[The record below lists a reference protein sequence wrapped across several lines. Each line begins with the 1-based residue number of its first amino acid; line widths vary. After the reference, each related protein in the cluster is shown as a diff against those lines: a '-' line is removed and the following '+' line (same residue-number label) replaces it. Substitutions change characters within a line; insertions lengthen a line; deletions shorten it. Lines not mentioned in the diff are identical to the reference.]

1 MHDDHFQY
9 FSHVGSACRFLW
21 HPFEHSRYETTEMY
35 VLQLNGVLFT
45 VHQYPIQ
52 INRMHLQRTYFE
64 MLNAESLEKYT
75 LVRELRIF
83 FFGNTS
89 NSNCNKL
96 NSIQP
101 IEKCETQNCAS
112 VKAARGKI
120 AITLVHTHQ
129 GCNFENVFCDGL
141 FFLSPFCYS
150 FADGCHWLL
159 TFHILVRLV
168 DFHLFIGTYLHC
180 FIFFVF
186 ASLKLFVWNVKWNR
200 KKILINSTEK
210 RHVFNRKFDFCRS
223 IHSFALSLHF
233 RNYIIFWRVNAL
245 AVSEH
250 NVPIS
255 LALNYRFILFL
266 SIFRSHCQF
275 IRIRIANW

>member
-1 MHDDHFQY
+1 
-9 FSHVGSACRFLW
+9 
-21 HPFEHSRYETTEMY
+21 
-35 VLQLNGVLFT
+35 
-45 VHQYPIQ
+45 
-52 INRMHLQRTYFE
+52 
-64 MLNAESLEKYT
+64 MLNRSKSIRSYVSYA
-75 LVRELRIF
+75 F
-83 FFGNTS
+83 FFGKTS

-150 FADGCHWLL
+150 FADGCHLLL

-186 ASLKLFVWNVKWNR
+186 SSLKLFFWNVKWNR
-200 KKILINSTEK
+200 KKKSWLIRLK
-210 RHVFNRKFDFCRS
+210 KARVQQKIWF
-223 IHSFALSLHF
+223 LSLDPLF
-233 RNYIIFWRVNAL
+233 RSFSSFSQLHNIL
-245 AVSEH
+245 KSECTGCFRAQCSNFPSAKLPIH
-250 NVPIS
+250 TLFIDIPIS
-255 LALNYRFILFL
+255 L
-266 SIFRSHCQF
+266 SIH
-275 IRIRIANW
+275 